1 MGGPAVRLTFLIMAI
16 FLIQDE
22 RRQKFSDRWHGR
34 ARSAT
39 PDGGTAGLPFVLS
52 RHHQPP
58 AVSDVWPG
66 AARHQAGRPFLFRP
80 QRIKSMSF
88 AAVARQMGGTACTG
102 RRPAGEGSGL
112 YCRQDER
119 RQKFSDRWHGDR
131 LGVRRMEGRQAS
143 RSSYP
148 ATINRPPLRT
158 LCLGHHG
165 IRQGDPSCQ
174 SSFFCGYLP
183 SPRACR
189 FRPDRSLQ
197 LSGSRHSWGAARA
210 SKDSGTKLARV

>member
-88 AAVARQMGGTACTG
+88 AAVARQIGGTACTG
-102 RRPAGEGSGL
+102 RQPAGGRGAGGGAASMAGCV
-112 YCRQDER
+112 YAGRIR
-119 RQKFSDRWHGDR
+119 RAAGAAPQSVPYAVK
-131 LGVRRMEGRQAS
+131 
-143 RSSYP
+143 RSPPPP
-148 ATINRPPLRT
+148 AGP
-158 LCLGHHG
+158 LCLG
-165 IRQGDPSCQ
+165 
-174 SSFFCGYLP
+174 LP
-183 SPRACR
+183 APGA
-189 FRPDRSLQ
+189 FPGQ
-197 LSGSRHSWGAARA
+197 GSRRPKGARLTRLVDLLGEDLGSARG
-210 SKDSGTKLARV
+210 K